1 MQQTYHTKPTAT
13 SSGRGNFS
21 SSASA
26 SASASLPPSESFNR
40 PPRIVTAPPQGTVS
54 VPEPPDKDA
63 LPPSQG
69 WISLVM
75 PMIMMAVI
83 LVMYII
89 INHGSMQ
96 EVTFLLPMALFS
108 IMSPI
113 TAMLTTRQKIKQV
126 RKRWNEGDKKYR
138 KALSKLRKQ
147 LTAYT
152 KKQREVALLTDPD
165 PEELE
170 VRIHERAHL
179 WERRPE
185 DPDFLAVRVG
195 KGKLPL
201 TVTLKTP
208 EIDVTEPMLTEV
220 QQLRDDFLGVKDIP
234 CRVSLPKVK
243 SLGITGRRQDVAA
256 LTRGMLCQIA
266 THHSPEDVRIFGLYP
281 ASQQD
286 DWNWLAQLPHT
297 MPLKS
302 VKQGLPI
309 QSGNAAIASSSAQPG
324 RKEERLVAVGEDEA
338 NILLN
343 VLLEELSQ
351 RASKNADSGEKDSDE
366 IALPHFVVVIH
377 DYVDVRK
384 HPALTHA
391 FKLGKELGV
400 SVIYMVA
407 AEQAIPSECRGVIR
421 LSDEGLVTY
430 AAAGFDGETF
440 DEVSADKIEL
450 EMAQHIATAL
460 APLHVAQDEDDV
472 DLTTNVRL
480 LDLLDIPYVD
490 QYDPEKWWG
499 LPAQS
504 GNAANGSG
512 SAQPDWKESAPRFG
526 RLRVPIG
533 EGLDG
538 PVWIDL
544 NDAAH
549 GPHGIIAGTT
559 GAGKSELL
567 QSLIV
572 GLAVTHHPHLVNFVL
587 VDFKGGA
594 AFKAFE
600 NMPHTVGMV
609 TDLSGKLSERALV
622 ALKSE
627 LKRREHILSQANAK
641 KIAEYQAMR
650 AQQPSAY
657 EPLPN
662 LFIVIDEF
670 AELAKEHPTFMEGLV
685 SVVQK
690 GRSLGVH
697 LILATQK
704 PTGSVNQNIWSN
716 LKFRICLRVAS
727 LQDSRDMLG
736 RSEAAL
742 LPSTIPGRAYFQI
755 GSEIF
760 DLFQSARTSMQAR
773 VVNEA
778 IIAQKQKTTGAGEV
792 TDLSLLID
800 AMAPYKET
808 LGATL
813 FRPWPEPL
821 PQRIDLPTVYRRVE
835 AAGAYTRTVVEQGQP
850 PFGWLT
856 CPIGLVDLPIEQRQ
870 EPFLLDLPRNGGH
883 VLIGGASGSG
893 KSVLLR
899 TLITSLIKTHSP
911 AQLNLYLIDYGGQAL
926 RVFEK
931 LPHVGGVFGE
941 PDDEYIRRL
950 LRKLH
955 GMIEERKQFC
965 AAHQIDDF
973 LAYQRRRLE
982 NTDLPELPAVVLVID
997 KFSEFKQAHDK
1008 EMDVLL
1014 SIARFGR
1021 TYGVY
1026 LVLTID
1032 RPVAVPPQ
1040 LLSLF
1045 ELRFGLRLVE
1055 LTDSLILLGKHDA
1068 AHLEA
1073 TLPGRAYKRGKI
1085 LEELQVALPVAAEDD
1100 DEQTRKLDEMVTL
1113 IARIT
1118 KSTAIPSAPPIRL
1131 LPDYVRADY
1140 FLMAA
1145 ISNKQESAGTFTQP
1159 TPVSKVR
1166 ITKTQL
1172 IATSKQLEET
1182 ERNGLRIRLGM
1193 EDFSLSPFAIDLNA
1207 DTPHMLVAGGPGSG
1221 RTSAI
1226 QTSLLML
1233 ACSPENR
1240 HARVML
1246 VDFRRSSRLL
1256 RRLPNLWMYADT
1268 EERLVQCVDA
1278 LKQEMRERMAR
1289 LRTLLEQQE
1298 DSDDIPC
1305 LEEDPVVLV
1314 IDDYDQFSILSKN
1327 PLLDLKEF
1335 LLQARDLRLHIIVA
1349 GAPSDLSRSDA
1360 LLQQVRACRLGLIL
1374 GGDPQDQPLLGVR
1387 ISDMSPGRGTV
1398 VRRNQRYL
1406 VQVAHLDTKTMT
1418 PWLARLRQ
1426 SQVVEKIA
1434 APVVAEPI
1442 AAVPE
1447 DNIVDALTEDQQLL
1461 EEAKRITDA
1470 TLASSMLKND

>member
-1 MQQTYHTKPTAT
+1 M
-13 SSGRGNFS
+13 S
-21 SSASA
+21 
-26 SASASLPPSESFNR
+26 
-40 PPRIVTAPPQGTVS
+40 
-54 VPEPPDKDA
+54 
-63 LPPSQG
+63 
-69 WISLVM
+69 
-75 PMIMMAVI
+75 VI
-83 LVMYII
+83 LGMYII

-96 EVTFLLPMALFS
+96 QVTFLLPMALFS
-108 IMSPI
+108 IMMPI
-113 TAMLTTRQKIKQV
+113 TTLLTTRQKIKQV
-126 RKRWNEGDKKYR
+126 RKRWREGDKKYR
-138 KALSKLRKQ
+138 TVLSKLRKQ
-147 LTAYT
+147 LTEQAE
-152 KKQREVALLTDPD
+152 KQREIALLTNPD
-165 PEELE
+165 PAELE
-170 VRIHERAHL
+170 ERIQERAHL

-185 DPDFLAVRVG
+185 DLDFLTVRVG
-195 KGKLPL
+195 KGKQPL
-201 TVTLKTP
+201 TITLTTP
-208 EIDVTEPMLTEV
+208 EIDVAEPLITEV
-220 QQLRDDFLGVKDIP
+220 QQLRDDFSLVKDIP
-234 CRVSLPKVK
+234 CGVSLTKVK

-256 LTRGMLCQIA
+256 LTRGMICQIA

-281 ASQQD
+281 ASQQA

-302 VKQGLPI
+302 AKQ
-309 QSGNAAIASSSAQPG
+309 
-324 RKEERLVAVGEDEA
+324 ERLVAMGEDEA
-338 NILLN
+338 QILLN

-351 RASKNADSGEKDSDE
+351 RASKKAESGEKDSDE
-366 IALPHFVVVIH
+366 AALPHFVVVIH

-400 SVIYMVA
+400 TVIYMVA
-407 AEQAIPSECRGVIR
+407 QEQAIPGECRGVIR
-421 LSDEGLVTY
+421 LSDEGYVTY
-430 AAAGFDGETF
+430 ATAGFAGETL
-440 DEVSADKIEL
+440 DEVLADEVEL
-450 EMAQHIATAL
+450 AMAQRIATAL

-480 LDLLDIPYVD
+480 LDLLDIPYAD
-490 QYDPEKWWG
+490 QYDPEKWW
-499 LPAQS
+499 S
-504 GNAANGSG
+504 
-512 SAQPDWKESAPRFG
+512 EPRFG

-572 GLAVTHHPHLVNFVL
+572 GLAVTHHPYLVNFVL

-600 NMPHTVGMV
+600 HMPHTVGMV
-609 TDLSGKLSERALV
+609 TDLSGKLTERALV

-650 AQQPSAY
+650 ARHPDEY
-657 EPLPN
+657 EPLPH

-670 AELAKEHPTFMEGLV
+670 AELAKEQPIFMEGLV

-704 PTGSVNQNIWSN
+704 PTGVVNQNIWSN

-773 VVNEA
+773 VMNEA
-778 IIAQKQKTTGAGEV
+778 IIAQKQKTPGAGDV
-792 TDLSLLID
+792 TDLALLID

-808 LGATL
+808 LGAKL

-835 AAGAYTRTVVEQGQP
+835 ATRAYTRTGTERGQP

-856 CPIGLVDLPIEQRQ
+856 CPIGLVDLPMEQRQ

-883 VLIGGASGSG
+883 MLIGGAAGTG

-911 AQLNLYLIDYGGQAL
+911 TQLNLYLIDFGGQAL

-955 GMIEERKQFC
+955 GIIEERKQFC
-965 AAHQIDDF
+965 SGHQIDDF
-973 LAYQRRRLE
+973 LTYQRRRLE
-982 NTDLPELPAVVLVID
+982 NNDLPELPAVVLMID
-997 KFSEFKQAHDK
+997 KFAEFKQAHDK
-1008 EMDVLL
+1008 EMDVFL

-1021 TYGVY
+1021 MYGVY

-1032 RPVAVPPQ
+1032 RPVAMPSQ

-1045 ELRFGLRLVE
+1045 ELRLGLRLVE

-1068 AHLEA
+1068 AHLDPA
-1073 TLPGRAYKRGKI
+1073 LPGRAFKRGTV
-1085 LEELQVALPVAAEDD
+1085 LEEIQVALPAV
-1100 DEQTRKLDEMVTL
+1100 QRPRTT
-1113 IARIT
+1113 
-1118 KSTAIPSAPPIRL
+1118 
-1131 LPDYVRADY
+1131 
-1140 FLMAA
+1140 
-1145 ISNKQESAGTFTQP
+1145 
-1159 TPVSKVR
+1159 
-1166 ITKTQL
+1166 
-1172 IATSKQLEET
+1172 TS
-1182 ERNGLRIRLGM
+1182 
-1193 EDFSLSPFAIDLNA
+1193 
-1207 DTPHMLVAGGPGSG
+1207 
-1221 RTSAI
+1221 
-1226 QTSLLML
+1226 
-1233 ACSPENR
+1233 R
-1240 HARVML
+1240 HASL
-1246 VDFRRSSRLL
+1246 
-1256 RRLPNLWMYADT
+1256 
-1268 EERLVQCVDA
+1268 
-1278 LKQEMRERMAR
+1278 MRWS
-1289 LRTLLEQQE
+1289 L
-1298 DSDDIPC
+1298 
-1305 LEEDPVVLV
+1305 
-1314 IDDYDQFSILSKN
+1314 
-1327 PLLDLKEF
+1327 
-1335 LLQARDLRLHIIVA
+1335 
-1349 GAPSDLSRSDA
+1349 
-1360 LLQQVRACRLGLIL
+1360 
-1374 GGDPQDQPLLGVR
+1374 
-1387 ISDMSPGRGTV
+1387 
-1398 VRRNQRYL
+1398 
-1406 VQVAHLDTKTMT
+1406 
-1418 PWLARLRQ
+1418 
-1426 SQVVEKIA
+1426 
-1434 APVVAEPI
+1434 
-1442 AAVPE
+1442 
-1447 DNIVDALTEDQQLL
+1447 
-1461 EEAKRITDA
+1461 
-1470 TLASSMLKND
+1470 

>member
-1 MQQTYHTKPTAT
+1 MQQTSNTKQAATA
-13 SSGRGNFS
+13 GRVRLIAS
-21 SSASA
+21 ASPSASA
-26 SASASLPPSESFNR
+26 SMPPSESFNR
-40 PPRIVTAPPQGTVS
+40 PPRIMAAQPQGTIN
-54 VPEPPDKDA
+54 VPEPPHKDT

-69 WISLVM
+69 WISLAM
-75 PMIMMAVI
+75 PIIMMSVI
-83 LVMYII
+83 LIMYIL

-96 EVTFLLPMALFS
+96 QVTFLLPMALFS
-108 IMSPI
+108 IMMPI
-113 TAMLTTRQKIKQV
+113 ATMLTTRQKIKQV
-126 RKRWNEGDKKYR
+126 RKRWREGDTKFR
-138 KALSKLRKQ
+138 EALSKLREQ
-147 LTAYT
+147 LTAQT
-152 KKQREVALLTDPD
+152 EKQREVALLTDPD
-165 PEELE
+165 PAELE
-170 VRIHERAHL
+170 ERIQERAHL

-195 KGKLPL
+195 KGKRPL

-208 EIDVTEPMLTEV
+208 EIDVAEPLITEV
-220 QQLRDDFLGVKDIP
+220 QQLRDDFSGVKEIP
-234 CRVSLPKVK
+234 CSVSLTKVK

-266 THHSPEDVRIFGLYP
+266 THHSPEDVRIFGVYP
-281 ASQQD
+281 ASQQN
-286 DWNWLAQLPHT
+286 DWNWLAKLPHT

-302 VKQGLPI
+302 GKQGLPI
-309 QSGNAAIASSSAQPG
+309 TSGKVQTGNEAITSSPAQPAL
-324 RKEERLVAVGEDEA
+324 KEERLVAVGEDEA
-338 NILLN
+338 NMLLN

-351 RASKNADSGEKDSDE
+351 RASKNAEGGEKDGNQIS
-366 IALPHFVVVIH
+366 LPHFVVVIH

-400 SVIYMVA
+400 TVIYMVA
-407 AEQAIPSECRGVIR
+407 QEQAIPSECRGVIR
-421 LSDEGLVTY
+421 LSDEGYVAY
-430 AAAGFDGETF
+430 AAAGFAGETF
-440 DEVSADKIEL
+440 DEVSADKVEL
-450 EMAQHIATAL
+450 EMAQRIALAL

-480 LDLLDIPYVD
+480 LDLLDIPYAD
-490 QYDPEKWWG
+490 QYDPGKWW
-499 LPAQS
+499 
-504 GNAANGSG
+504 
-512 SAQPDWKESAPRFG
+512 KEPRFG

-538 PVWIDL
+538 TVWIDL

-600 NMPHTVGMV
+600 HMPHTVGMV
-609 TDLSGKLSERALV
+609 TDLSGKLTERALV

-627 LKRREHILSQANAK
+627 LKRREHVLSHANAK

-650 AQQPSAY
+650 AQNPSAY

-704 PTGSVNQNIWSN
+704 PTGTVNQNIWSN
-716 LKFRICLRVAS
+716 LKFRICLRVSS

-778 IIAQKQKTTGAGEV
+778 LIAQKQKTLGAGDV
-792 TDLSLLID
+792 TDLYMLIE

-808 LGATL
+808 LGAEL

-821 PQRIDLPTVYRRVE
+821 PQRVDLATVYRRVE
-835 AAGAYTRTVVEQGQP
+835 AAGAYARTVVKKGQP

-870 EPFLLDLPRNGGH
+870 EPFMLDLPRNGGH
-883 VLIGGASGSG
+883 MLIGGASGTG

-899 TLITSLIKTHSP
+899 TIITSLIKTHSP
-911 AQLNLYLIDYGGQAL
+911 TQLNLYLIDFGGQAL

-941 PDDEYIRRL
+941 ADDEYIRRL

-955 GMIEERKQFC
+955 GIIEERKQFC
-965 AAHQIDDF
+965 TANQIEDF
-973 LAYQRRRLE
+973 LSYQRRRLE
-982 NTDLPELPAVVLVID
+982 NDDLPELAAVVLVID
-997 KFSEFKQAHDK
+997 KFTEFKQAHDK
-1008 EMDVLL
+1008 ETDLLL

-1026 LVLTID
+1026 LVLTVE
-1032 RPVAVPPQ
+1032 RPIAVPSQ

-1068 AHLEA
+1068 AHLDPA
-1073 TLPGRAYKRGKI
+1073 LRGRAYKRGKV
-1085 LEELQVALPVAAEDD
+1085 LEEIQFALAVAGEDD
-1100 DEQTRKLDEMVTL
+1100 DERTRKLDEMVNS
-1113 IARIT
+1113 IARIA
-1118 KSTAIPSAPPIRL
+1118 KEAGISPAPPIRL
-1131 LPDYVRADY
+1131 LPEYVRADD
-1140 FLMAA
+1140 FLMDA
-1145 ISNKQESAGTFTQP
+1145 ISNKQNFVGLSTPSAAN
-1159 TPVSKVR
+1159 VSKAR
-1166 ITKTQL
+1166 NL
-1172 IATSKQLEET
+1172 IDTNKQQEAVE
-1182 ERNGLRIRLGM
+1182 NKGLRIRLGI
-1193 EDFSLSPFAIDLNA
+1193 EDFSLSPFALDLNA

-1221 RTSAI
+1221 RTGALH
-1226 QTSLLML
+1226 TSLLML

-1240 HARVML
+1240 HARVIL

-1256 RRLPNLWMYADT
+1256 RRLPNIWMYADT
-1268 EERLVQCVDA
+1268 EEQLVQCVDA
-1278 LKQEMRERMAR
+1278 LKMEMRERMER
-1289 LRTLLEQQE
+1289 LRVLMEQQA
-1298 DSDDIPC
+1298 DSDDIPS

-1314 IDDYDQFSILSKN
+1314 IDDYDQFSVLSKN

-1335 LLQARDLRLHIIVA
+1335 LLQARDLRLHIVVA
-1349 GAPSDLSRSDA
+1349 GSPNDLSRSDA
-1360 LLQQVRACRLGLIL
+1360 LLQPVRACRLGLIL

-1387 ISDMSPGRGTV
+1387 ISDAPPGRGTV

-1406 VQVAHLDTKTMT
+1406 VQVAHLDTKTMA
-1418 PWLARLRQ
+1418 PWLLRLKQSLGIGAATTPAAISTSAVARQ
-1426 SQVVEKIA
+1426 GAKIVE
-1434 APVVAEPI
+1434 
-1442 AAVPE
+1442 
-1447 DNIVDALTEDQQLL
+1447 ALTEDQQLL
-1461 EEAKRITDA
+1461 EEARRITDT
-1470 TLASSMLKND
+1470 TLAGSV

>member
-1 MQQTYHTKPTAT
+1 MQQTYNKKQIAPTAQ
-13 SSGRGNFS
+13 NPPV
-21 SSASA
+21 ALA
-26 SASASLPPSESFNR
+26 AQNPSESFNR
-40 PPRIVTAPPQGTVS
+40 PPRIMTAPPQGTVT
-54 VPEPPDKDA
+54 VPEPPNKDS

-75 PMIMMAVI
+75 PIIMMGVI
-83 LVMYII
+83 LIMYII
-89 INHGSMQ
+89 LNHGSLQ
-96 EVTFLLPMALFS
+96 QVTFLLPMALFS
-108 IMSPI
+108 IMMPI
-113 TAMLTTRQKIKQV
+113 STLLTTKQKIKQV
-126 RKRWNEGDKKYR
+126 RKRWRTGDTKYR
-138 KALSKLRKQ
+138 EALSKLREQ
-147 LTAYT
+147 LTAQAE
-152 KKQREVALLTDPD
+152 KQREVALLTDPD
-165 PEELE
+165 PAELE
-170 VRIHERAHL
+170 ERILEREHL

-195 KGKLPL
+195 KGKRPL

-208 EIDVTEPMLTEV
+208 EIDVAEPLIDDV
-220 QQLRDDFLGVKDIP
+220 QQLRDDFSGVTDIP
-234 CRVSLPKVK
+234 CGVSLTKVK

-266 THHSPEDVRIFGLYP
+266 THHSPEDVRIFALYP
-281 ASQQD
+281 ASQQG
-286 DWNWLAQLPHT
+286 DWNWMTQLPHT

-302 VKQGLPI
+302 SKQ
-309 QSGNAAIASSSAQPG
+309 
-324 RKEERLVAVGEDEA
+324 KRLVAVGEDEA

-351 RASKNADSGEKDSDE
+351 RASKNAESGEKDSDE

-391 FKLGKELGV
+391 FKMGKELGV

-407 AEQAIPSECRGVIR
+407 QTQAIPSECRGVIH
-421 LSDEGLVTY
+421 LSDEDLVTY
-430 AAAGFDGETF
+430 AAAGFAGETF
-440 DEVSADKIEL
+440 DEVSADKVEL
-450 EMAQHIATAL
+450 EMAQHIAMAL

-472 DLTTNVRL
+472 NLTTNVRL
-480 LDLLDIPYVD
+480 LDLLEIPYAD
-490 QYDPEKWWG
+490 QYDPEKWW
-499 LPAQS
+499 P
-504 GNAANGSG
+504 
-512 SAQPDWKESAPRFG
+512 EPRFG
-526 RLRVPIG
+526 RLLVPIG

-538 PVWIDL
+538 TVWIDL
-544 NDAAH
+544 NEAAH

-567 QSLIV
+567 QSLII

-600 NMPHTVGMV
+600 HMPHTVGMV
-609 TDLSGKLSERALV
+609 TDLSGKLTERALV

-627 LKRREHILSQANAK
+627 LKRREHVLGQANAK

-650 AQQPSAY
+650 AQNPTAY

-742 LPSTIPGRAYFQI
+742 LPSKIPGRAYFQI

-778 IIAQKQKTTGAGEV
+778 VIAQKQKTPGAGDV
-792 TDLSLLID
+792 NDLALLID

-808 LGATL
+808 LGAEL

-821 PQRIDLPTVYRRVE
+821 PQSIDLPTVYRRVE
-835 AAGAYTRTVVEQGQP
+835 AAGAYARTTVKQGQP
-850 PFGWLT
+850 PYGWLT

-883 VLIGGASGSG
+883 LLIGGASGTG
-893 KSVLLR
+893 KSTLLR

-911 AQLNLYLIDYGGQAL
+911 TQLNLYLIDFGGQAL

-950 LRKLH
+950 LRKLN
-955 GMIEERKQFC
+955 GIIEERKQFC
-965 AAHQIDDF
+965 TAHQIEDF

-982 NTDLPELPAVVLVID
+982 NEDLPELPAVVLVID
-997 KFSEFKQAHDK
+997 KFTEFKQAHDK
-1008 EMDVLL
+1008 EMDVLV

-1026 LVLTID
+1026 LVLTVD
-1032 RPVAVPPQ
+1032 RPVAFPSQ

-1045 ELRFGLRLVE
+1045 ELRLGLRLVE

-1068 AHLEA
+1068 AHLDPA
-1073 TLPGRAYKRGKI
+1073 IPGRAYKRGKV
-1085 LEELQVALPVAAEDD
+1085 LEEIQIALPISGDD
-1100 DEQTRKLDEMVTL
+1100 DERTRKLDEMVNM
-1113 IARIT
+1113 IAKIA
-1118 KSTAIPSAPPIRL
+1118 KEADISSAPPIRL
-1131 LPDYVRADY
+1131 LPEYVRADY
-1140 FLMAA
+1140 FLMDA
-1145 ISNKQESAGTFTQP
+1145 ISNKQEDVRTFTQP
-1159 TPVSKVR
+1159 LASLAKVR
-1166 ITKTQL
+1166 TTNFLPLPENKTNKQQDE
-1172 IATSKQLEET
+1172 AESK
-1182 ERNGLRIRLGM
+1182 GLRIRLGM
-1193 EDFSLSPFAIDLNA
+1193 EDFSLSPFALNLNA
-1207 DTPHMLVAGGPGSG
+1207 DTPHVLIAGGPGSG
-1221 RTSAI
+1221 RTAALH
-1226 QTSLLML
+1226 TCLMML

-1240 HARVML
+1240 RARVIL
-1246 VDFRRSSRLL
+1246 VDFLRSSRQL
-1256 RRLPNLWMYADT
+1256 RRLPDMWMYADT
-1268 EERLVQCVDA
+1268 EERLVQCIDA
-1278 LKQEMRERMAR
+1278 LKQEMSQRMER
-1289 LRTLLEQQE
+1289 LRSLLEQQE
-1298 DSDDIPC
+1298 DSDDFVG

-1360 LLQQVRACRLGLIL
+1360 LLQPVRACRMGLIL
-1374 GGDPQDQPLLGVR
+1374 GGDPQDQPMLGVR
-1387 ISDMSPGRGTV
+1387 ITDLPPGRGYV
-1398 VRRNQRYL
+1398 VRRNQRFL
-1406 VQVAHLDTKTMT
+1406 VQVAHFDSKTMA
-1418 PWLARLRQ
+1418 PWLTQLKQ
-1426 SQVVEKIA
+1426 SQTVANRVVEAIA
-1434 APVVAEPI
+1434 SPV
-1442 AAVPE
+1442 
-1447 DNIVDALTEDQQLL
+1447 VDALTEDQQLL
-1461 EEAKRITDA
+1461 KEAKLITDA
-1470 TLASSMLKND
+1470 TLAGSL

>member
-1 MQQTYHTKPTAT
+1 MMQQTHNTKQTAT
-13 SSGRGNFS
+13 AGSDRMIV
-21 SSASA
+21 
-26 SASASLPPSESFNR
+26 SASLPPSTSMPPSESFNR
-40 PPRIVTAPPQGTVS
+40 PPRIMTAPPQGTVI
-54 VPEPPDKDA
+54 VPAPPNKDA

-69 WISLVM
+69 WISLAM
-75 PMIMMAVI
+75 PIIMMSVI
-83 LVMYII
+83 LVMYIL

-96 EVTFLLPMALFS
+96 QVTFLLPMALFS
-108 IMSPI
+108 IMMPI
-113 TAMLTTRQKIKQV
+113 STLLTTRQKIKQV
-126 RKRWNEGDKKYR
+126 RKRWREGDTKFR
-138 KALSKLRKQ
+138 EALSKIREQ
-147 LTAYT
+147 LTAQT
-152 KKQREVALLTDPD
+152 EKQREVALLTDPD
-165 PEELE
+165 PAELE
-170 VRIHERAHL
+170 ERIQERAHL

-185 DPDFLAVRVG
+185 DPDFLSVRVG
-195 KGKLPL
+195 KGKCLL

-208 EIDVTEPMLTEV
+208 EIDVAEPLITEV
-220 QQLRDDFLGVKDIP
+220 QQLRDDFSGVKDIP
-234 CRVSLPKVK
+234 CSVSLTKVK

-266 THHSPEDVRIFGLYP
+266 THHSPEDVRIFGVYP
-281 ASQQD
+281 ASQQN
-286 DWNWLAQLPHT
+286 DWNWLANLPHT
-297 MPLKS
+297 MPLKAG
-302 VKQGLPI
+302 KQELPM
-309 QSGNAAIASSSAQPG
+309 QPGNSLGDCSDEAIVSSSTQPG
-324 RKEERLVAVGEDEA
+324 WKEERLVAVGEDEA

-351 RASKNADSGEKDSDE
+351 RASKNTESGEKDGDVIS
-366 IALPHFVVVIH
+366 LPHFVVVIH

-400 SVIYMVA
+400 TVIYMVA
-407 AEQAIPSECRGVIR
+407 QEQAIPSECRGVIR
-421 LSDEGLVTY
+421 LSDEGNVTY
-430 AAAGFDGETF
+430 AAAGFAGETF
-440 DEVSADKIEL
+440 DEVTADKVEL
-450 EMAQHIATAL
+450 ELARRIALAL

-480 LDLLDIPYVD
+480 LDLLDIPYAD
-490 QYDPEKWWG
+490 QYDPEKWW
-499 LPAQS
+499 
-504 GNAANGSG
+504 
-512 SAQPDWKESAPRFG
+512 KEPRFG

-538 PVWIDL
+538 TVWIDL

-600 NMPHTVGMV
+600 HMPHTVGMV
-609 TDLSGKLSERALV
+609 TDLSGKLTERALV

-627 LKRREHILSQANAK
+627 LKRREHVLSQANAK

-650 AQQPSAY
+650 AQNPSAY

-704 PTGSVNQNIWSN
+704 PTGAVNQNIWSN

-778 IIAQKQKTTGAGEV
+778 LIAQKQKTLGAGEV
-792 TDLSLLID
+792 TDLYMLIE

-808 LGATL
+808 LGAEL

-821 PQRIDLPTVYRRVE
+821 PLRIDLPAVYRRVE
-835 AAGAYTRTVVEQGQP
+835 AAGAYSRTVVKKGQP

-870 EPFLLDLPRNGGH
+870 EPFMLDLPRNGGH
-883 VLIGGASGSG
+883 MLIGGASGTG

-899 TLITSLIKTHSP
+899 TIITSLIKTHSP
-911 AQLNLYLIDYGGQAL
+911 TQLNLYLVDFGGQAL

-931 LPHVGGVFGE
+931 LPHVGGIFGE
-941 PDDEYIRRL
+941 SDDEYIRRL

-955 GMIEERKQFC
+955 GVIEERKQFC
-965 AAHQIDDF
+965 TAHQIDDF
-973 LAYQRRRLE
+973 LSYQRRRLE
-982 NTDLPELPAVVLVID
+982 NDDLPELPAVVLVID
-997 KFSEFKQAHDK
+997 KFTEFKQAHEK
-1008 EMDVLL
+1008 EMDLLL

-1026 LVLTID
+1026 LIFTVE
-1032 RPVAVPPQ
+1032 RPIAVPSQ

-1068 AHLEA
+1068 AHLDPA
-1073 TLPGRAYKRGKI
+1073 LPGRAYKRGKV
-1085 LEELQVALPVAAEDD
+1085 LEEIQFAIAVAGEDD
-1100 DEQTRKLDEMVTL
+1100 DERTRKLDEMVNS
-1113 IARIT
+1113 IARIA
-1118 KSTAIPSAPPIRL
+1118 KEAGIAPAPPIRL
-1131 LPDYVRADY
+1131 LPEYVRVDY
-1140 FLMAA
+1140 FLMDA
-1145 ISNKQESAGTFTQP
+1145 ISNKQNFVGLSTMPAAN
-1159 TPVSKVR
+1159 VSKAR
-1166 ITKTQL
+1166 NLIDTNTQQE
-1172 IATSKQLEET
+1172 ADENK
-1182 ERNGLRIRLGM
+1182 GLRIRLGM
-1193 EDFSLSPFAIDLNA
+1193 EDFSLSPFALDLNA

-1221 RTSAI
+1221 RTGALH
-1226 QTSLLML
+1226 TSLLML
-1233 ACSPENR
+1233 ACSQENKR
-1240 HARVML
+1240 ARVIL
-1246 VDFRRSSRLL
+1246 VDLRRSSRLL
-1256 RRLPNLWMYADT
+1256 RRLPNIWMYADT
-1268 EERLVQCVDA
+1268 EEQLIQCVDA
-1278 LKQEMRERMAR
+1278 LKIEMRERMER
-1289 LRTLLEQQE
+1289 LRVLLEQQA
-1298 DSDDIPC
+1298 DSDDIPS

-1314 IDDYDQFSILSKN
+1314 IDDYEQLSVLSKN

-1349 GAPSDLSRSDA
+1349 GTPNDLSRSDA
-1360 LLQQVRACRLGLIL
+1360 LLQPVRACRLGLIL

-1387 ISDMSPGRGTV
+1387 ISDAPPGRGTV
-1398 VRRNQRYL
+1398 VKRNQRSL
-1406 VQVAHLDTKTMT
+1406 VQVAHLDTKTMA
-1418 PWLARLRQ
+1418 PWLVRLKQSLGMETAATPATISTSPVARQ
-1426 SQVVEKIA
+1426 GATIVE
-1434 APVVAEPI
+1434 
-1442 AAVPE
+1442 
-1447 DNIVDALTEDQQLL
+1447 ALTEDQQML
-1461 EEAKRITDA
+1461 EEARRITDT
-1470 TLASSMLKND
+1470 TLAGSV

>member
-1 MQQTYHTKPTAT
+1 MQQTYNTKQMATAGRNRT
-13 SSGRGNFS
+13 LSGGQVII
-21 SSASA
+21 ASA
-26 SASASLPPSESFNR
+26 SATAFQSESFNR
-40 PPRIVTAPPQGTVS
+40 PPRIVTAQPEGTVN
-54 VPEPPDKDA
+54 VPEPPDKDT

-75 PMIMMAVI
+75 PIIMMSVI
-83 LVMYII
+83 LVMYIL

-96 EVTFLLPMALFS
+96 QVTFLLPMALFS
-108 IMSPI
+108 IMTPI
-113 TAMLTTRQKIKQV
+113 AALLTTRQKIKQV
-126 RKRWNEGDKKYR
+126 RKRWREGDKKYR
-138 KALSKLRKQ
+138 KVLAKLRKQ
-147 LTAYT
+147 LTAQAE
-152 KKQREVALLTDPD
+152 KQREVALLTDPD
-165 PEELE
+165 PAELE
-170 VRIHERAHL
+170 ERIQTRAHL

-195 KGKLPL
+195 KGKRPL

-208 EIDVTEPMLTEV
+208 EIDVTEPLITEV
-220 QQLRDDFLGVKDIP
+220 QQLCNDFSGVKDIP
-234 CRVSLPKVK
+234 CSVSLTKVK

-281 ASQQD
+281 SSQQD
-286 DWNWLAQLPHT
+286 DWNWLEKLPHT

-302 VKQGLPI
+302 GKQ
-309 QSGNAAIASSSAQPG
+309 
-324 RKEERLVAVGEDEA
+324 KRLVAVGEDEA

-351 RASKNADSGEKDSDE
+351 RASKNAEGGEKDNDE

-407 AEQAIPSECRGVIR
+407 QEQAIPSECRGVIR
-421 LSDEGLVTY
+421 LSDEGYVTY
-430 AAAGFDGETF
+430 AAAGFAGETF
-440 DEVSADKIEL
+440 DEVSADKVEL
-450 EMAQHIATAL
+450 DMAQRIALAL

-480 LDLLDIPYVD
+480 LDLLDIPYAD
-490 QYDPEKWWG
+490 QYEPEKWW
-499 LPAQS
+499 S
-504 GNAANGSG
+504 
-512 SAQPDWKESAPRFG
+512 EPRFG

-600 NMPHTVGMV
+600 HMPHTVGMV
-609 TDLSGKLSERALV
+609 TDLSGKLTERALV

-627 LKRREHILSQANAK
+627 LKRREHVLSQANAK

-650 AQQPSAY
+650 AQHLSAY

-704 PTGSVNQNIWSN
+704 PTGAVNQNIWSN

-778 IIAQKQKTTGAGEV
+778 MIAQKQKTLGAGDV
-792 TDLSLLID
+792 TDLSILIE
-800 AMAPYKET
+800 AMAPYQET
-808 LGATL
+808 LGAEL

-821 PQRIDLPTVYRRVE
+821 PQHIDLPAVYRRVD
-835 AAGAYTRTVVEQGQP
+835 AAGAYTRTVAERGQP
-850 PFGWLT
+850 PYGWLT

-883 VLIGGASGSG
+883 MLIGGASGTG

-911 AQLNLYLIDYGGQAL
+911 AQLNLYLIDFGGQAL

-950 LRKLH
+950 LRKLN

-965 AAHQIDDF
+965 TAHQIDDF
-973 LAYQRRRLE
+973 LSYQRRRLE
-982 NTDLPELPAVVLVID
+982 NNDLPELPAVVLVID
-997 KFSEFKQAHDK
+997 KFTEFKQAHDK

-1026 LVLTID
+1026 LVLTVD
-1032 RPVAVPPQ
+1032 RPVAIPSQ

-1068 AHLEA
+1068 AHLDPA
-1073 TLPGRAYKRGKI
+1073 LPGRAYKRGKI
-1085 LEELQVALPVAAEDD
+1085 LEEIQIALPISGDDD
-1100 DEQTRKLDEMVTL
+1100 DERTRKLDEMVSM
-1113 IARIT
+1113 IAKIA
-1118 KSTAIPSAPPIRL
+1118 KVAAIAPAPPIRL
-1131 LPDYVRADY
+1131 LPEYVRSDY
-1140 FLMAA
+1140 FLMDA
-1145 ISNKQESAGTFTQP
+1145 ISNKQDGFGACKRPATAL
-1159 TPVSKVR
+1159 SKVR
-1166 ITKTQL
+1166 LSKLQL
-1172 IATSKQLEET
+1172 MGVNRQRDET
-1182 ERNGLRIRLGM
+1182 ESNGLRIRLGM
-1193 EDFSLSPFAIDLNA
+1193 EDFSLSPFA
-1207 DTPHMLVAGGPGSG
+1207 
-1221 RTSAI
+1221 
-1226 QTSLLML
+1226 
-1233 ACSPENR
+1233 
-1240 HARVML
+1240 
-1246 VDFRRSSRLL
+1246 
-1256 RRLPNLWMYADT
+1256 
-1268 EERLVQCVDA
+1268 
-1278 LKQEMRERMAR
+1278 
-1289 LRTLLEQQE
+1289 
-1298 DSDDIPC
+1298 
-1305 LEEDPVVLV
+1305 
-1314 IDDYDQFSILSKN
+1314 
-1327 PLLDLKEF
+1327 LD
-1335 LLQARDLRLHIIVA
+1335 
-1349 GAPSDLSRSDA
+1349 
-1360 LLQQVRACRLGLIL
+1360 
-1374 GGDPQDQPLLGVR
+1374 
-1387 ISDMSPGRGTV
+1387 
-1398 VRRNQRYL
+1398 
-1406 VQVAHLDTKTMT
+1406 
-1418 PWLARLRQ
+1418 
-1426 SQVVEKIA
+1426 
-1434 APVVAEPI
+1434 
-1442 AAVPE
+1442 
-1447 DNIVDALTEDQQLL
+1447 
-1461 EEAKRITDA
+1461 
-1470 TLASSMLKND
+1470 

>member
-1 MQQTYHTKPTAT
+1 M
-13 SSGRGNFS
+13 
-21 SSASA
+21 
-26 SASASLPPSESFNR
+26 
-40 PPRIVTAPPQGTVS
+40 
-54 VPEPPDKDA
+54 
-63 LPPSQG
+63 
-69 WISLVM
+69 
-75 PMIMMAVI
+75 
-83 LVMYII
+83 
-89 INHGSMQ
+89 
-96 EVTFLLPMALFS
+96 
-108 IMSPI
+108 
-113 TAMLTTRQKIKQV
+113 
-126 RKRWNEGDKKYR
+126 
-138 KALSKLRKQ
+138 
-147 LTAYT
+147 
-152 KKQREVALLTDPD
+152 
-165 PEELE
+165 
-170 VRIHERAHL
+170 
-179 WERRPE
+179 
-185 DPDFLAVRVG
+185 
-195 KGKLPL
+195 
-201 TVTLKTP
+201 
-208 EIDVTEPMLTEV
+208 
-220 QQLRDDFLGVKDIP
+220 
-234 CRVSLPKVK
+234 
-243 SLGITGRRQDVAA
+243 
-256 LTRGMLCQIA
+256 
-266 THHSPEDVRIFGLYP
+266 
-281 ASQQD
+281 
-286 DWNWLAQLPHT
+286 
-297 MPLKS
+297 
-302 VKQGLPI
+302 
-309 QSGNAAIASSSAQPG
+309 
-324 RKEERLVAVGEDEA
+324 AVGEDEA
-338 NILLN
+338 NMLLN

-351 RASKNADSGEKDSDE
+351 RASKNAEGGEKDGNEMS
-366 IALPHFVVVIH
+366 LPHFVVVIH

-400 SVIYMVA
+400 TVIYMVA
-407 AEQAIPSECRGVIR
+407 QEQAIPSECRGVIR
-421 LSDEGLVTY
+421 LSDEGNVTY
-430 AAAGFDGETF
+430 AAAGFAGETF
-440 DEVSADKIEL
+440 DEVTADKVEL
-450 EMAQHIATAL
+450 EMARRIALAL

-480 LDLLDIPYVD
+480 LDLLDIPYAD

-499 LPAQS
+499 LPSQP
-504 GNAANGSG
+504 GNAASASS
-512 SAQPDWKESAPRFG
+512 SAQPGCKEAKPRFG

-538 PVWIDL
+538 TLWIDL

-600 NMPHTVGMV
+600 HMPHTVGMV
-609 TDLSGKLSERALV
+609 TDLSGKLTERALV

-627 LKRREHILSQANAK
+627 LKRREHVLSRANAK

-650 AQQPSAY
+650 AQNPSAY

-704 PTGSVNQNIWSN
+704 PTGAVNQNIWSN

-773 VVNEA
+773 VANEA
-778 IIAQKQKTTGAGEV
+778 LIAQKQKTLGAGEV
-792 TDLSLLID
+792 TDLYMLIE

-808 LGATL
+808 LGAEL

-821 PQRIDLPTVYRRVE
+821 PQRIDLPVVYRRVE
-835 AAGAYTRTVVEQGQP
+835 AAGVYSRTVVKKGQP

-870 EPFLLDLPRNGGH
+870 EPFMLDLPRNGGH
-883 VLIGGASGSG
+883 MLIGGASGTG

-899 TLITSLIKTHSP
+899 TIITSLIKTHSP
-911 AQLNLYLIDYGGQAL
+911 TQLNLYLVDFGGQAL

-931 LPHVGGVFGE
+931 LPHVGGIFGE
-941 PDDEYIRRL
+941 SDDEYIRRL

-955 GMIEERKQFC
+955 GVIEERKQFC
-965 AAHQIDDF
+965 TTHQIDDF
-973 LAYQRRRLE
+973 LSYQRRRLE
-982 NTDLPELPAVVLVID
+982 NDDLPELPAVVLMID
-997 KFSEFKQAHDK
+997 KFTEFKQAHEK
-1008 EMDVLL
+1008 EMDLLL

-1026 LVLTID
+1026 LIFTVE
-1032 RPVAVPPQ
+1032 RPVAVPSQ

-1055 LTDSLILLGKHDA
+1055 LTDLLILLGKHDA
-1068 AHLEA
+1068 AHIDPA
-1073 TLPGRAYKRGKI
+1073 LPGRAYKRGKV
-1085 LEELQVALPVAAEDD
+1085 LEEIQFAAAVAGEDD
-1100 DEQTRKLDEMVTL
+1100 DERTRKLDEMVNS
-1113 IARIT
+1113 IARIA
-1118 KSTAIPSAPPIRL
+1118 KEAGIAPAPPIRL
-1131 LPDYVRADY
+1131 LPEYVRIDH
-1140 FLMAA
+1140 FLLDA
-1145 ISNKQESAGTFTQP
+1145 ISNKQNFVGLSTSPAANMSKAGNSVDANTQQA
-1159 TPVSKVR
+1159 VD
-1166 ITKTQL
+1166 
-1172 IATSKQLEET
+1172 EEK
-1182 ERNGLRIRLGM
+1182 GLRIRLGM
-1193 EDFSLSPFAIDLNA
+1193 EDFSLSPFALDLNA

-1221 RTSAI
+1221 RTGAL

-1233 ACSPENR
+1233 ACSPENKR
-1240 HARVML
+1240 ARVVL
-1246 VDFRRSSRLL
+1246 VDLRRSSRLL
-1256 RRLPNLWMYADT
+1256 RRLPTIWMYADT
-1268 EERLVQCVDA
+1268 EEQLTQCVDD
-1278 LKQEMRERMAR
+1278 LKIEMRSRMER
-1289 LRTLLEQQE
+1289 LHVLLEQQA
-1298 DSDDIPC
+1298 DSDDIPS

-1314 IDDYDQFSILSKN
+1314 IDDYEQLSALSKN

-1349 GAPSDLSRSDA
+1349 GAPNDFSRNDA

-1387 ISDMSPGRGTV
+1387 ISDSPPGRGTV
-1398 VRRNQRYL
+1398 VKRNQRSL
-1406 VQVAHLDTKTMT
+1406 VQVAHLDTKTMA
-1418 PWLARLRQ
+1418 PWLVRLKQSLGMEGMKAHATPAAISTSAVARQ
-1426 SQVVEKIA
+1426 GATIVE
-1434 APVVAEPI
+1434 
-1442 AAVPE
+1442 
-1447 DNIVDALTEDQQLL
+1447 ALTEDQQML
-1461 EEAKRITDA
+1461 EEARRITDA
-1470 TLASSMLKND
+1470 TLAGSA

>member
-1 MQQTYHTKPTAT
+1 MQQPYTAKQT
-13 SSGRGNFS
+13 AQANRGN
-21 SSASA
+21 AG
-26 SASASLPPSESFNR
+26 PPAPAPASESYNR
-40 PPRIVTAPPQGTVS
+40 PPRIMTAPPEGTIN
-54 VPEPPDKDA
+54 VPAPPQKDA

-75 PMIMMAVI
+75 PVIMMSVI
-83 LVMYII
+83 LVMYML

-96 EVTFLLPMALFS
+96 QVTFLLPMALFS
-108 IMSPI
+108 IMTPI
-113 TAMLTTRQKIKQV
+113 AALLTTRQKIKQV
-126 RKRWNEGDKKYR
+126 RKRWREGDKKYR
-138 KALSKLRKQ
+138 KVLSKLRKE
-147 LTAYT
+147 LTSYAE
-152 KKQREVALLTDPD
+152 KQREVALLTDPD
-165 PEELE
+165 PPELE
-170 VRIHERAHL
+170 VRIQERSHL

-185 DPDFLAVRVG
+185 DPDFLSVRVG
-195 KGKLPL
+195 KGKRPL
-201 TVTLKTP
+201 TVALKTP
-208 EIDVTEPMLTEV
+208 DIDVAEPLIGEV
-220 QQLRDDFLGVKDIP
+220 QKLQDDFSQVKDIP
-234 CRVSLPKVK
+234 CAVSLTKVK

-281 ASQQD
+281 ASQQE
-286 DWNWLAQLPHT
+286 DWNWLEKLPHT

-302 VKQGLPI
+302 GKQ
-309 QSGNAAIASSSAQPG
+309 
-324 RKEERLVAVGEDEA
+324 RRLVAVGEEEA
-338 NILLN
+338 HTLLN

-351 RASKNADSGEKDSDE
+351 RASKNSEGGEKDDDE
-366 IALPHFVVVIH
+366 KALPHFVVVIH

-400 SVIYMVA
+400 SIIYMVA
-407 AEQAIPSECRGVIR
+407 QEQAIPSECRGVIR
-421 LSDEGLVTY
+421 LSDEGFVQY
-430 AAAGFDGETF
+430 AAAGFAGETF
-440 DEVSADKIEL
+440 DEVSADKVEL
-450 EMAQHIATAL
+450 QMAQRIAAAL

-480 LDLLDIPYVD
+480 LDLLDIQYAD
-490 QYDPEKWWG
+490 QYDPEKWWT
-499 LPAQS
+499 
-504 GNAANGSG
+504 
-512 SAQPDWKESAPRFG
+512 EPRFG

-538 PVWIDL
+538 TVWIDL

-594 AFKAFE
+594 AFKCFE

-609 TDLSGKLSERALV
+609 TDLSGKLTERALV

-650 AQQPSAY
+650 AQNPSAY

-760 DLFQSARTSMQAR
+760 ELFQSARTSMQAR

-778 IIAQKQKTTGAGEV
+778 VIAQKQKTLGAGDV
-792 TDLSLLID
+792 TDLYMLME

-808 LGATL
+808 LGAEL

-821 PQRIDLPTVYRRVE
+821 PHHIDLPTVCRRVE
-835 AAGAYTRTVVEQGQP
+835 ALDMYHHTVPEKGQP
-850 PFGWLT
+850 PYGWLT
-856 CPIGLVDLPIEQRQ
+856 CPVGLVDLPIEQRQ
-870 EPFLLDLPRNGGH
+870 EPLLLDLPRNGGH
-883 VLIGGASGSG
+883 MLIGGASGTG

-911 AQLNLYLIDYGGQAL
+911 TQLNLYLIDFGGQSL

-941 PDDEYIRRL
+941 PDEEYIRRL

-955 GMIEERKQFC
+955 GIIEERKQFC
-965 AAHQIDDF
+965 TEHQIDDF
-973 LAYQRRRLE
+973 LSYQRRRLE
-982 NTDLPELPAVVLVID
+982 NDSLPELPAVVLVID
-997 KFSEFKQAHDK
+997 KFTEFKQAHDK
-1008 EMDVLL
+1008 EMDTLL

-1026 LVLTID
+1026 LVISVD
-1032 RPVAVPPQ
+1032 RPMAIPSQ
-1040 LLSLF
+1040 LLSLL
-1045 ELRFGLRLVE
+1045 ELRIGMRLVE

-1068 AHLEA
+1068 AHLDPA
-1073 TLPGRAYKRGKI
+1073 LTGRAYKRGKV
-1085 LEELQVALPVAAEDD
+1085 LEEIQVALPVAGDDD
-1100 DEQTRKLDEMVTL
+1100 DERTRKLDEMVNT
-1113 IARIT
+1113 IARVAKGAGIT
-1118 KSTAIPSAPPIRL
+1118 PAPPIRL
-1131 LPDYVRADY
+1131 LPEYVRADY
-1140 FLMAA
+1140 FLMDA
-1145 ISNKQESAGTFTQP
+1145 ISNKRESKGEFTQP
-1159 TPVSKVR
+1159 TKSLSKAR
-1166 ITKTQL
+1166 LGKTQL
-1172 IATSKQLEET
+1172 LAASKQQET
-1182 ERNGLRIRLGM
+1182 VADHTLRIRLGM
-1193 EDFSLSPFAIDLNA
+1193 EDFSLSPFTLDLNA

-1221 RTSAI
+1221 RTSVLH
-1226 QTSLLML
+1226 TSLLML
-1233 ACSPENR
+1233 GCSPENK
-1240 HARVML
+1240 HARVIL

-1256 RRLPNLWMYADT
+1256 RRLPHIWMYADT
-1268 EERLVQCVDA
+1268 EERLIQCIDT
-1278 LKQEMRERMAR
+1278 LKKEMRERMAR
-1289 LRTLLEQQE
+1289 LRALLEQQE
-1298 DSDDIPC
+1298 ERGNDDEVVM
-1305 LEEDPVVLV
+1305 LEDAPIVLV

-1335 LLQARDLRLHIIVA
+1335 LLQARDLHLHIIVA
-1349 GAPSDLSRSDA
+1349 GAPADLSRSDA

-1374 GGDPQDQPLLGVR
+1374 GGDPADQPILGVR
-1387 ISDMSPGRGTV
+1387 ISDMPPGRGTI

-1406 VQVAHLDTKTMT
+1406 IQVAHLDTKTMA
-1418 PWLARLRQ
+1418 PWLARLKQ
-1426 SQVVEKIA
+1426 SKVVESQVVETDEANGKA
-1434 APVVAEPI
+1434 ELPAPGAK
-1442 AAVPE
+1442 
-1447 DNIVDALTEDQQLL
+1447 IVDALTEDQQLL

-1470 TLASSMLKND
+1470 TLASSI